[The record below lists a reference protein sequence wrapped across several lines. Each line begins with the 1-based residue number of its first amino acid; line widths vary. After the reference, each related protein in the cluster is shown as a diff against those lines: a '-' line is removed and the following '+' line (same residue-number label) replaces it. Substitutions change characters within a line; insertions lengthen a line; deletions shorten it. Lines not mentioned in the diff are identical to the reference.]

1 MLLEH
6 MASIHDCK
14 ELIASSEVS
23 TDTTRTITR
32 YGWLLVLVSHLT
44 F

>member
-6 MASIHDCK
+6 MASIQDCK
-14 ELIASSEVS
+14 ELMRLEVS